1 MLYDLSGIWDLKT
14 IFHETK
20 GISLT
25 YFTFSFFFLFFFF
38 LFHECPSDINYKTKK
53 KGRLAAD
60 KIWSGLMIVVQFKAN
75 GLFKTLKATYN
86 RHIAFI

>member
-1 MLYDLSGIWDLKT
+1 MLYDLSGIWDLKS

-25 YFTFSFFFLFFFF
+25 YFTFSFLFCFCF
-38 LFHECPSDINYKTKK
+38 LFHKCPSDINYKTEK
-53 KGRLAAD
+53 KGTVAAG
-60 KIWSGLMIVVQFKAN
+60 KGWSELLIVAQFKAN
-75 GLFKTLKATYN
+75 GLCKTLKATYS